1 MSEQGPTVFNG
12 RYALLRHVARGGMA
26 DVYAARDALL
36 DRQVALKVLFSEY
49 AEDQNF
55 VERFRREAQAAAN
68 LNHPNIVGIYDW
80 GQEQGIYYIVM
91 EYVKGRS
98 MAEVLRST
106 GPLNPD
112 RAAEITAE
120 VADALG
126 AAHGAGL
133 VHRDVKLGNILVSDD
148 GIVKVAD
155 FGIARGLAGSTSDNL
170 TRVDSVVGTATYFS
184 PEQAQGKTLD
194 GRSDLYSLGVVLYEM
209 VTGKP
214 PFTAETPM
222 AVALEHVR
230 ERPVPP
236 NQNGANI
243 AASLEAIILK
253 LLAKNPSRRYP
264 TAGDLAADL
273 RLYRAGVHQLPS
285 PPARPVSSTGAGYP
299 VAARPAPPARPV
311 SSTGAGY
318 PVAARPAPP
327 ARPVSSAGAGYPVAA
342 RPAPPARPASVPAV
356 HFPSTSSGSA
366 RSSAPPARPQPAPGG
381 PVAPQYT
388 PDYYYGSHPGDGW
401 KRTALML
408 VLLAGLIA
416 LLGYLVVRFYQSLGL
431 GEDDAPP
438 PIEKEEVI
446 STVEVPVLTDLG
458 LIEAQTQLQEL
469 GLDIVVEYQVNTVLA
484 ENTVFGQ
491 SPPAGQRVD
500 EGEPVT
506 LTVSRLET
514 PTVPPVRGRSRDQ
527 AEQRLEEL
535 GYVPIVI
542 TVTHAAQAGTVVD
555 QTPVSGT
562 ELPVG
567 EAVTID
573 VSLGPGQI
581 FVPDVSRL
589 TQIEAFSVLT
599 DSGFRVEQKQQ
610 ASETVE
616 SGLVVETDPPAG
628 ETLRPNSVVT
638 VVVSTGLPTVQV
650 PDVVGLL
657 FDTGR
662 LTLEGAGL
670 TINPV
675 FEPVE
680 EDRDIGRVLA
690 QSPPPGLEVEQGE
703 QVEVVVGQPP
713 TVEPTTTVEPDTTTT
728 TAEPATTTT
737 TAGPATT
744 TTTAGPATTTTT
756 AEPTPTV
763 DPSIDSSEG

>member
-214 PFTAETPM
+214 PFTADTPM

-273 RLYRAGVHQLPS
+273 RLYRAGAHQLPS

-299 VAARPAPPARPV
+299 VAARPAPPARP
-311 SSTGAGY
+311 
-318 PVAARPAPP
+318 
-327 ARPVSSAGAGYPVAA
+327 
-342 RPAPPARPASVPAV
+342 ASVPVV

-458 LIEAQTQLQEL
+458 LSEAQTQLQEL
-469 GLDIVVEYQVNTVLA
+469 GLDVVVEYQVNTALA

-616 SGLVVETDPPAG
+616 SGLVVETDPLAG

-680 EDRDIGRVLA
+680 EDRDVGRVLA

-713 TVEPTTTVEPDTTTT
+713 TVEPTTTVEPSTTTT
-728 TAEPATTTT
+728 TV
-737 TAGPATT
+737 GPATT
-744 TTTAGPATTTTT
+744 TTTVGPATTTTT
-756 AEPTPTV
+756 VEPTPTV
-763 DPSIDSSEG
+763 DPSTDSSEG